1 MRNAQSFT
9 GSSRNLW
16 AVKAT
21 TYRRTNSPQRLKQ
34 LKHSG
39 LFSQRRLGAI
49 DLARRLGLFDPG
61 RRSGLLVG
69 GAGPRR
75 SSYAVGW

>member
-9 GSSRNLW
+9 GSSRKLW
-16 AVKAT
+16 AVKAS
-21 TYRRTNSPQRLKQ
+21 TYRRTNSQQRLRQ

-39 LFSQRRLGAI
+39 LRSQRRLGAL

-61 RRSGLLVG
+61 RRSGLLVD
-69 GAGPRR
+69 GADPH
-75 SSYAVGW
+75 SLSYAVDW